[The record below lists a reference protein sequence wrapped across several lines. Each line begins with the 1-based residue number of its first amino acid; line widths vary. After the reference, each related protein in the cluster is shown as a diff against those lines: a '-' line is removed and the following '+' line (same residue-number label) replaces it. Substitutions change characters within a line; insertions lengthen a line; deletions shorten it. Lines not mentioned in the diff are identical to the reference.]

1 MELAT
6 GNESVELLNQI
17 IFEAITS
24 RASDIHFE
32 PTREGINVRIRVD
45 GLMKKIS
52 TAIDNLNR
60 DSIISRIKVLAQ
72 LNITENR
79 MPQDGHYGIDYQ
91 GKYYNFRVS
100 TLSTIYGEAIVF
112 RILSRNDQFLTLE
125 KLGLI
130 NDQLEIINRLIS
142 IPSGMILTTGPTG
155 SGKTS
160 FLYSIVQAIN
170 TPENTVVTIEDPV
183 EYEVENIRQTQI
195 NESYEFNFA
204 KAMRAILRQDP
215 NCIMLGEIRDA
226 ETAQI
231 AMQAALSG
239 ISVLSTFHTFDI
251 PFLVSRLNEMGI
263 TLTIIANTI
272 KGVIETR
279 LVRKICSFCKEQY
292 QPDPREMR
300 LLGGRQMNS
309 VLMRGRGCEKCFN
322 TGYLGR
328 TGLFEIT
335 CFDNDIR
342 SSIVERKTASFI
354 NELLKS
360 KNILSLRE
368 VGYLKVQQGET
379 TISEVVRV
387 LGAFTP

>member
-1 MELAT
+1 MDLT
-6 GNESVELLNQI
+6 SDILDPLSQI
-17 IFEAITS
+17 IIRAIES

-32 PTREGINVRIRVD
+32 PTRDGVNVRIRVD
-45 GLMKKIS
+45 GLMKQLI
-52 TAIDNLNR
+52 APIDNSNR
-60 DSIISRIKVLAQ
+60 NNIISRIKVLAE

-79 MPQDGHYGIDYQ
+79 MPQDGRYGINYQ

-100 TLSTIYGEAIVF
+100 TLATIYGEAVVF
-112 RILSRNDQFLTLE
+112 RILSRNDQFLSLE
-125 KLGLI
+125 NLGLF

-142 IPSGMILTTGPTG
+142 TPAGMILTTGPTG

-160 FLYSIVQAIN
+160 FLYSIVRAIN
-170 TPENTVVTIEDPV
+170 KPENTIVTIEDPV

-195 NESYEFNFA
+195 NDSYEFTFA

-215 NCIMLGEIRDA
+215 NYIMLGEIRDA

-263 TLTIIANTI
+263 TLSIIAHTI
-272 KGVIETR
+272 RGVIETR
-279 LVRKICSFCKEQY
+279 LVRKICDSCKEQY
-292 QPDPREMR
+292 QPNPQE
-300 LLGGRQMNS
+300 LQILGGRKIDG
-309 VLMRGRGCEKCFN
+309 VLMRGRGCEKCFK

-335 CFDNDIR
+335 LFDRDLQ
-342 SSIVERKTASFI
+342 SSIIEKKPATFI
-354 NELLKS
+354 YDLLKS
-360 KNILSLRE
+360 KNILSLRDA
-368 VGYLKVQQGET
+368 GYLKVKAGET
-379 TISEVVRV
+379 TISEITRV
-387 LGAFTP
+387 LGTFPS